1 MTQREFFN
9 AIITAN
15 ISADITAFAKERVAH
30 LDTVNS
36 NRKAKGTVTQREN
49 EGIKA
54 NILAGVK
61 PNVTYTANE
70 IGVMV
75 GISTAKASALCRQ
88 FVQAGTFTESEVK
101 IKGKGKVKGYTFTDN
116 TPTVE
121 VDPIDKVYTL
131 PAEPTV
137 ED

>member
-9 AIITAN
+9 AVITAN

-61 PNVTYTANE
+61 YGVTYTASE

-101 IKGKGKVKGYTFTDN
+101 IKGKGKVKGYTFTIKDE
-116 TPTVE
+116 TGGQGT
-121 VDPIDKVYTL
+121 DLDT
-131 PAEPTV
+131 

>member
-9 AIITAN
+9 AVINAN
-15 ISADITAFAKERVAH
+15 ISADITAFAQERVAH

-54 NILAGVK
+54 NILAIVK
-61 PNVTYTANE
+61 PNVTYTASE
-70 IGVMV
+70 IGVMA

-116 TPTVE
+116 IPTVE